1 MFFLEWCFFWSLGLI
16 LRLFGY
22 EYEFNFTDGVSLPT
36 FKVKIRIKLKEDLLF
51 RREMSRNDREREV
64 QKSAIEKTQ
73 DDQPPS
79 SSLP

>member
-1 MFFLEWCFFWSLGLI
+1 
-16 LRLFGY
+16 
-22 EYEFNFTDGVSLPT
+22 
-36 FKVKIRIKLKEDLLF
+36 
-51 RREMSRNDREREV
+51 MSRNDREREV